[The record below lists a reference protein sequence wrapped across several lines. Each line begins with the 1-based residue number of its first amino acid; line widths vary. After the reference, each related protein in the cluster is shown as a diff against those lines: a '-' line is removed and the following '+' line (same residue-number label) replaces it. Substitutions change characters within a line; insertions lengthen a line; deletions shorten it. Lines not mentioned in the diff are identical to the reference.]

1 MRINILEAGLVTYL
15 MAGRGFL
22 PKDDNEPKPGI
33 ETESWSSVV
42 LPMPPKSAPK
52 DEPH

>member
-15 MAGRGFL
+15 MAGKGFL
-22 PKDDNEPKPGI
+22 PKDDEEPRRNV
-33 ETESWSSVV
+33 ESTV
-42 LPMPPKSAPK
+42 LPVTPKQVTPKQALK